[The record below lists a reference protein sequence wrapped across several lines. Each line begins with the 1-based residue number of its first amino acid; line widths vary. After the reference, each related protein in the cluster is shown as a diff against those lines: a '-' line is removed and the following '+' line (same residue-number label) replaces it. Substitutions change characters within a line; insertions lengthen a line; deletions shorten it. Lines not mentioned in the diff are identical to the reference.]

1 MKINTPSMTAEL
13 DAMMRAMAACYSGT
27 RSVMQDRF
35 AIMFCG
41 IRVIPAFCLDMLIL
55 LIFTQTG
62 QLK

>member
-1 MKINTPSMTAEL
+1 MTAEL